1 MIIDKAIEPDGE
13 KMGKKWGI
21 LINNF
26 HIKH

>member
-13 KMGKKWGI
+13 KMGKKRGI
-21 LINNF
+21 LINIF